1 MVRPRWQGAKP
12 RNIQLFWNRWD
23 QVIALIA
30 LINLIWVIFD
40 VTYIPLRNFWLQR
53 TLYPLPSV
61 NLALPLPWLPDLTPL
76 YDPLKGIE
84 AHRDTSSYIKHFRRL
99 ETTAAEQ
106 GINSQASRQ
115 LRLEMV
121 VINSQLIDENPFI
134 SSGNVGAFEKLK
146 NRLRA
151 RAEMDS
157 AKQAAAY
164 LLSDRYLNSHDWKQE
179 KQFWTTKILPLAETN
194 YWRGIDENGRP
205 INLSWQIDTPFQ
217 VLFLLDILVR
227 AIRLKRRFPAIAWRD
242 AFLRRWIDLP
252 LLIPFWR
259 VLRIVPVTDRLT
271 HAQILDLE
279 PLRAA
284 VSRGVVAVLALEL
297 FEVITLRI
305 LDAMQSMV
313 RSPNL
318 PDKILRLCSHQSVEI
333 NEERELAE
341 LLRLWLPLIL
351 TQVGPGMRPQLI
363 ALVGHALQRNLDGL
377 VVPTP
382 LKELPGLQKAETELS
397 RQLAQGMV
405 DSLLGLSKSAGD
417 RLGQKDLL
425 LEDLGIQALDRFWE
439 ELARTLEQG
448 VVLER
453 SQELLVAFLEE
464 FKRTSMD
471 QLHSQ
476 GGVDDLITELDGLN
490 FNSKE
495 PDSKPRV

>member
-1 MVRPRWQGAKP
+1 MPRFST
-12 RNIQLFWNRWD
+12 IQ
-23 QVIALIA
+23 
-30 LINLIWVIFD
+30 
-40 VTYIPLRNFWLQR
+40 
-53 TLYPLPSV
+53 
-61 NLALPLPWLPDLTPL
+61 
-76 YDPLKGIE
+76 
-84 AHRDTSSYIKHFRRL
+84 TSS
-99 ETTAAEQ
+99 
-106 GINSQASRQ
+106 
-115 LRLEMV
+115 
-121 VINSQLIDENPFI
+121 
-134 SSGNVGAFEKLK
+134 AFK
-146 NRLRA
+146 
-151 RAEMDS
+151 
-157 AKQAAAY
+157 
-164 LLSDRYLNSHDWKQE
+164 
-179 KQFWTTKILPLAETN
+179 
-194 YWRGIDENGRP
+194 
-205 INLSWQIDTPFQ
+205 
-217 VLFLLDILVR
+217 
-227 AIRLKRRFPAIAWRD
+227 
-242 AFLRRWIDLP
+242 
-252 LLIPFWR
+252 
-259 VLRIVPVTDRLT
+259 VT
-271 HAQILDLE
+271 
-279 PLRAA
+279 
-284 VSRGVVAVLALEL
+284 
-297 FEVITLRI
+297 TLRI